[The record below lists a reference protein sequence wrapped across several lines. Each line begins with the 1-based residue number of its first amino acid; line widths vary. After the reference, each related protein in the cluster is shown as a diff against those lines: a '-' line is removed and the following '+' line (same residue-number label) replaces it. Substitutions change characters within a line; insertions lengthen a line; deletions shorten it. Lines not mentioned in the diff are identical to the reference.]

1 MVVPADVL
9 QAAERGDVAAVK
21 FWLDAGGDANDYT
34 STSQYRSRLLSALC
48 TKPQCVSVVSLLLE
62 HGAEIN
68 SRSLDTVLQAAIWAG
83 RDMLSLL
90 LSHGADPS
98 PEGMQWTALHAASR
112 NADHEIVA
120 MLLDHGADPNRC
132 MTYLEEDE
140 GPTGQ
145 ILEGLT
151 NDPPTPLMCAAESCK
166 SIEIIRLL
174 LSRGADFELRTLP
187 SWVTGPVG
195 FNAEDYARTGL
206 PGAFFQNGR
215 DVREAPTTREEA
227 RELELADKH
236 GGCDDRLPGE
246 VEGVIELLSD
256 VRAAGSWKRY
266 VNEPRRQLLSL
277 QKLYHAKRASP
288 RASVLAAL
296 YELPPPLV
304 WTVLKFWRSSR
315 DAGAPEPNPRL
326 LHLAAEPET
335 RREESA

>member
-1 MVVPADVL
+1 MFVVLLDVSL
-9 QAAERGDVAAVK
+9 PRPRNKQ
-21 FWLDAGGDANDYT
+21 T
-34 STSQYRSRLLSALC
+34 LSA
-48 TKPQCVSVVSLLLE
+48 T
-62 HGAEIN
+62 
-68 SRSLDTVLQAAIWAG
+68 
-83 RDMLSLL
+83 LS
-90 LSHGADPS
+90 A
-98 PEGMQWTALHAASR
+98 
-112 NADHEIVA
+112 
-120 MLLDHGADPNRC
+120 
-132 MTYLEEDE
+132 
-140 GPTGQ
+140 
-145 ILEGLT
+145 
-151 NDPPTPLMCAAESCK
+151 
-166 SIEIIRLL
+166 

-187 SWVTGPVG
+187 SWITGPVG

-206 PGAFFQNGR
+206 PGAFFDNGR

-227 RELELADKH
+227 CELELADKH